1 LRGTR
6 LGFDL
11 PRMGVR
17 MIFEHYI
24 LFLDTVPPGPGHF
37 ISRRLPM
44 SEEPKKDDQIA
55 AAQNAELS
63 SGELDNV
70 AGGLAIKSDPDE
82 GGDYTGP
89 EKLVVEKTKAVFP
102 R

>member
-1 LRGTR
+1 
-6 LGFDL
+6 
-11 PRMGVR
+11 
-17 MIFEHYI
+17 
-24 LFLDTVPPGPGHF
+24 
-37 ISRRLPM
+37 M
-44 SEEPKKDDQIA
+44 SEEPKKDDQIP

-63 SGELDNV
+63 RGELENV

-89 EKLVVEKTKAVFP
+89 EKPVVEKTKAASP